1 MAEALAMIGLASA
14 LLQFA
19 EFGGK
24 VLRQLRRLESDAT
37 GVPAVFKNV
46 RSRLPLMVDLVQKII
61 LRMDAGLIDKKSQ
74 ETMLPVVRSCMIQ
87 AEQLD
92 SLVVKTLPQNHE
104 SHWSRGRKAVIGVL
118 VESDV
123 ERIEAALKANFDL
136 LAQAG
141 TFHLVDG
148 DGVDTKNG
156 LGSSSSGMFNFLG
169 SNVHVTLQ
177 TPDHTT
183 GPPGYDISE
192 IEHFRS
198 PFQSTTPSKEQKITP
213 DQAKPPVF
221 MVPFH
226 RDSNFL
232 GRRSTLDLIDQRFE
246 SQSYVAL
253 AGLGGIGK
261 SQIAIEYAYLY
272 RERHPHAHVFWVYA
286 SDPIRFEESYHHIA
300 RKMAFPGWND
310 HQVDTLQFVH
320 DGLGGNDSGKWL
332 LILDNADDESM
343 FHGKRV
349 NERSNSRTNDSDG
362 GAKSYAR
369 YIPNKSEGSV
379 LITTRDRRVGERLSG
394 RHRPVDISVMTSG
407 ESMELLRS
415 KMFEED
421 WCEEDA
427 HRLVTELSHLPLA
440 ITQAAAFISENCLSI
455 DEYLATLRAG
465 DDDAKELLSEH
476 LEDPRRDI
484 DTENSVVRTWK
495 LSFDQISRNVPRAAE
510 ILSLVAV
517 LDYHSVPVFFLR
529 KEKEN
534 ETGFRVALGAL
545 QAFSLLT
552 ASRGRDAVCK
562 MHRLV
567 ALAMQRWLEARG
579 TLSHWHREGLR
590 VLATA
595 FPGPGCQ
602 RYEEWPLY
610 EALVPHTA
618 QVLAYR
624 FEATD
629 DLLSSA
635 QLSVAVGLY
644 QMSRCRFD
652 KAFDLCQRSYD
663 ICRDL
668 LPADDPLA
676 LNSVQTLGEA
686 LLHRGELQLAA
697 AMLRRAAAGRE
708 KALGTEDPDTLESL
722 SDLTITLME
731 LDDLDAAEATALRV
745 LDGRQKVL
753 GEYHPDTIV
762 SLNIHTILLHRKGK
776 LDEAAAQ
783 YEKTLRLRERLL
795 GAEHPD
801 TIITRNNFA
810 RLQYDQGD
818 LQGARTTI
826 DRVLAGEAEVLGPD
840 GYDSQVTLSTSAL
853 IQAAQ
858 GDFSGADTTLR
869 KVLKIR
875 DSSLGQTHPSTMFT
889 LQMIKDL
896 HNDKA
901 NKGGSQDT
909 LRELQRT
916 IVERKKKLNSGSHRE
931 ATALLRAG
939 LLFD

>member
-14 LLQFA
+14 LIQFV

-24 VLRQLRRLESDAT
+24 VLRQLRRLESDMT
-37 GVPAVFKNV
+37 GVPTVFKNV
-46 RSRLPLMVDLVQKII
+46 RSRLPLMVDLVQKLII
-61 LRMDAGLIDKKSQ
+61 RMDAGLIDKKSQ
-74 ETMLPVVRSCMIQ
+74 ETMLPVVRSCMAQ

-92 SLVVKTLPQNHE
+92 SLIVKTLPQHHE
-104 SHWSRGRKAVIGVL
+104 SHWSRGRKAVVGVL

-136 LAQAG
+136 LSQAG
-141 TFHLVDG
+141 TFHLADG
-148 DGVDTKNG
+148 DMADTKKG
-156 LGSSSSGMFNFLG
+156 LGGSSGMFNFLG

-177 TPDHTT
+177 SPDLTT
-183 GPPGYDISE
+183 SPPGYDVSE
-192 IEHFRS
+192 TEHFRS
-198 PFQSTTPSKEQKITP
+198 PFQPPPLPEEPKDAP
-213 DQAKPPVF
+213 GAAKPPVF

-232 GRRSTLDLIDQRFE
+232 GRRSTLDVIDQRFE

-272 RERHPHAHVFWVYA
+272 RERYPEAHIFWVYA

-300 RKMAFPGWND
+300 RKMAFPGWDD
-310 HQVDTLQFVH
+310 HQMDTLQFVH
-320 DGLGGNDSGKWL
+320 DGLSSIDSGKWL

-343 FHGKRV
+343 FHSRRAS
-349 NERSNSRTNDSDG
+349 ERSNSRTNDSDSS
-362 GAKSYAR
+362 AKSYAR
-369 YIPNKSEGSV
+369 YIPNKHEGSV

-394 RHRPVDISVMTSG
+394 RHRPIDISVMTPG

-415 KMFEED
+415 KMIEED
-421 WCEEDA
+421 WCEKDA
-427 HRLVTELSHLPLA
+427 HRLVMELSHLPLA

-455 DEYLATLRAG
+455 DEYLTTLRAG

-476 LEDPRRDI
+476 LEDSRRDI

-495 LSFDQISRNVPRAAE
+495 LSFDQILRNVPRAAE
-510 ILSLVAV
+510 VLSLVAV
-517 LDYHSVPVFFLR
+517 LDYHSVPVSLLR
-529 KEKEN
+529 KDKET
-534 ETGFRVALGAL
+534 ETGFRIALGAL

-562 MHRLV
+562 THRLV
-567 ALAMQRWLEARG
+567 SLAMQRWLEARG
-579 TLSHWHREGLR
+579 TLSYWHCEGLR
-590 VLATA
+590 ALAKA

-602 RYEEWPLY
+602 KYKEWPLY

-618 QVLAYR
+618 QVLACQ
-624 FEATD
+624 FEAID
-629 DLLSSA
+629 DLLLSA
-635 QLSVAVGLY
+635 QLMVAVGLY
-644 QMSRCRFD
+644 QMSRCRFE
-652 KAFDLCQRSYD
+652 KAFELCQRSYD

-676 LNSVQTLGEA
+676 LDSVQTLGEA

-697 AMLRRAAAGRE
+697 AMLSRAVAGRE
-708 KALGTEDPDTLESL
+708 KALGVEDPDTLESL

-731 LDDLDAAEATALRV
+731 LDDLDAAEATALRA
-745 LDGRQKVL
+745 LDGRQRVL
-753 GEYHPDTIV
+753 GDHHQDTIV

-776 LDEAAAQ
+776 LEEAATQ
-783 YEKTLRLRERLL
+783 YEKTLQLRERLL

-810 RLQYDQGD
+810 RLQYDQGN

-826 DRVLAGEAEVLGPD
+826 DRVLAGEAEALGPE
-840 GYDSQVTLSTSAL
+840 GYDSQVSLSTSAL

-858 GDFSGADTTLR
+858 GDSSGAVATLR
-869 KVLKIR
+869 RVLKIR
-875 DSSLGQTHPSTMFT
+875 DSTLGQTHPSTLFT

-896 HNDKA
+896 YEDLA
-901 NKGGSQDT
+901 SKGGSHEA
-909 LRELQRT
+909 LRELQSMMEGRQQRLIDGT
-916 IVERKKKLNSGSHRE
+916 PQQ